1 MIRINLSSLAPP
13 KTKRGGKRSAAATS
27 TISVPGEG
35 SGTVILVLIFV
46 GFLAVAIGGSWL
58 YVTRENARLDKELK
72 AALAENQKLSEVKAK
87 YEASKKK
94 ADMFERRV
102 KVIDDLKE
110 AQKGPVNL
118 LNTVADTVNKTDAVW
133 LETMTSD
140 GKSLDFVGMALS
152 PDAVAELM
160 ANLRKTGYF
169 KSVEIKETA
178 QDASVKEVQ
187 AFKFELICEIGA
199 SGKVQRQS

>member
-13 KTKRGGKRSAAATS
+13 KTKRGKRSGAATAAIS
-27 TISVPGEG
+27 TPGEG
-35 SGTVILVLIFV
+35 SSTVVLVLIFIAV
-46 GFLAVAIGGSWL
+46 LAGAIGGSWWL
-58 YVTRENARLDKELK
+58 VQREHERLDKELK
-72 AALAENQKLSEVKAK
+72 AAIAENQKLSEVKAK

-94 ADMFERRV
+94 ADVFERRV
-102 KVIDDLKE
+102 KVIDELKE

-133 LETMTSD
+133 LETMTTD
-140 GKSLDFVGMALS
+140 GKSLNFVGMALS

-199 SGKVQRQS
+199 PKPQRQS

>member
-13 KTKRGGKRSAAATS
+13 KTKRGKRGGAAATS
-27 TISVPGEG
+27 ISIPGEG
-35 SGTVILVLIFV
+35 SSTVVLVLIFV
-46 GFLAVAIGGSWL
+46 AILGGAIGLSW
-58 YVTRENARLDKELK
+58 YMVNREHDRLDKELK
-72 AALAENQKLSEVKAK
+72 VAIAENQKLSEVKAK
-87 YEASKKK
+87 YEATKKK
-94 ADMFERRV
+94 EEVFERRA
-102 KVIDDLKE
+102 KAIDELKE

-152 PDAVAELM
+152 PNAVAELM

-169 KSVEIKETA
+169 KTVEIKETS

-199 SGKVQRQS
+199 SNKVQKQS

>member
-13 KTKRGGKRSAAATS
+13 KARRGKRSSGATAA
-27 TISVPGEG
+27 ISVPGEG
-35 SGTVILVLIFV
+35 SSTVILVLVFV
-46 GFLAVAIGGSWL
+46 VFLTVAIGGSWIW
-58 YVTRENARLDKELK
+58 VNREHDRLDKELK
-72 AALAENQKLSEVKAK
+72 AAIAENQKLSEVKAK
-87 YEASKKK
+87 YEATQKKEE
-94 ADMFERRV
+94 MFERRA
-102 KVIDDLKE
+102 KAIDELKA
-110 AQKGPVNL
+110 AQKGPVEL

-169 KSVEIKETA
+169 KTVEIKETA

-187 AFKFELICEIGA
+187 AFKFELICEIGVPN
-199 SGKVQRQS
+199 KVQKQS